1 MTYEYPYKPQQKDY
15 RRYVPEAVK
24 AILNDH
30 PTLTITYS
38 TAYTIDWYY
47 SEARDD
53 AGRAE
58 VVANVKKALDE
69 VEAILRQTDIEWET
83 ATPRWTEAKLARM
96 DLGSRQW
103 EKRHGGVTV
112 RGTGWT
118 FEKSDDGEF
127 RPNLRIRWHAWADP
141 TTETPIPLAVRQQR
155 EGKGFQNTE
164 PGYAKAMLFE
174 TMVTPLMR
182 EWNEPCIERYYAD
195 YWFDRLD
202 EHVHDDNGGN
212 FEYFELWSP
221 REVFEETLIEAQLAL
236 RLAGDCE
243 GKSAKLYLKE
253 YLPRRDWLME
263 RFDQGY
269 IASRIPYQGGGL
281 WK

>member
-1 MTYEYPYKPQQKDY
+1 MNYTYPYKPQQKDY
-15 RRYVPEAVK
+15 RRYVPEAVQ
-24 AILNDH
+24 AILEDH

-38 TAYTIDWYY
+38 TAYTIDWHY

-58 VVANVKKALDE
+58 VVENIRQALDE
-69 VEAILRQTDIEWET
+69 VEDLLRQTEVEWET

-112 RGTGWT
+112 RGTGWK

-127 RPNLRIRWHAWADP
+127 RPNLRIRWHAFADP
-141 TTETPIPLAVRQQR
+141 TTETPIPLDTRRQR
-155 EGKGFQNTE
+155 DTE
-164 PGYAKAMLFE
+164 PGYAKALLYEAMI
-174 TMVTPLMR
+174 TPIMA

-221 REVFEETLIEAQLAL
+221 RDVYEETLIEAQLAL
-236 RLAGDCE
+236 RLAGDRE
-243 GKSAKLYLKE
+243 GKSAKQQLAH
-253 YLPRRDWLME
+253 YLPQQKWLME

-269 IASRIPYQGGGL
+269 IASRIPYQRS
-281 WK
+281 WWH